1 MDFNSESAE
10 NKFISKTIFL
20 VFILI
25 SVLALIP
32 IFRAITQ
39 GELLRLW
46 FLIFIPLFFASYK
59 LSLFDKTRVFA
70 KILYSLNMFLIF
82 VPVYFSNGLLAS
94 ITSLWGLVMALMV
107 YIVHKP
113 SGVIFFC
120 AVMFLYIIGLTGFDH
135 TQLPFYRAKTIT
147 PNIEIVHL
155 IFMVVFVIYAMRRLT
170 LLAAIPTEIMRRSLQ
185 QEQELSKAKDIFL
198 SNMSHELRTP
208 LNGIYGALQIV
219 EGSDETEKAVMRVAK
234 KSAQSL
240 NRIVS
245 DILDIQKLSNGKLE
259 IAPQWNDAAAIFE
272 QAQNLFMPLADIKHV
287 TLNLTIDAS
296 LPNELYCDELRL
308 GQILNNLVG
317 NAIKFTE
324 QGSVS
329 IDTRYEDGSLIVSIS
344 DTGIGMDDIAL
355 SHLFDRFTQADS
367 SLSKKYAGTG
377 LGMAITKELVELMA
391 GSIDVVSQLG
401 QGTTFT
407 VKLPLQGRN

>member
-10 NKFISKTIFL
+10 NKFISKTLFL
-20 VFILI
+20 VFILNV
-25 SVLALIP
+25 VLSLVP
-32 IFRAITQ
+32 SYRAITQ
-39 GELLRLW
+39 GELSRLW
-46 FLIFIPLFFASYK
+46 FLIFIPLIFASYK

-70 KILYSLNMFLIF
+70 KVLYSLNLFLIF
-82 VPVYFSNGLLAS
+82 VPAYFSNGLLNS
-94 ITSLWGLVMALMV
+94 VTSLWGLVMALMV
-107 YIVHKP
+107 FIVHKP

-120 AVMFLYIIGLTGFDH
+120 AVMLLYIIGLTGFDY
-135 TQLPFYRAKTIT
+135 TQVPFYQAKTIT
-147 PNIEIVHL
+147 PNMEIVHL
-155 IFMVVFVIYAMRRLT
+155 VFMVVFVIYSMRRLT

-185 QEQELSKAKDIFL
+185 KEQELSKAKDIFL

-219 EGSDETEKAVMRVAK
+219 EGSDETEKAVMRAAK
-234 KSAQSL
+234 KSAESL

-259 IAPQWNDAAAIFE
+259 IVPEWNRAEAIFQ

-287 TLNLTIDAS
+287 ALNLTIDAS
-296 LPNELYCDELRL
+296 LPSELYCDELRL

-329 IDTRYEDGSLIVSIS
+329 IDTRYEEGSLIVSIS

-367 SLSKKYAGTG
+367 SLRKKYAGTG

-407 VKLPLQGRN
+407 VTLPLQGRN